1 LVLGIP
7 SVALVGGYW
16 WGVTMWRT
24 FHGPDDA
31 NRGR

>member
-1 LVLGIP
+1 
-7 SVALVGGYW
+7 LVGGYW